1 MGGEFDER
9 DHPGVIHAG
18 RSDHAEGAD
27 DLAFAPVGG
36 GDDAQLGIV
45 DVQQELDAVLGRLE
59 KGLAADVY
67 ERVLQLIATEGD
79 DAPTPTPEGTLERF
93 PDP

>member
-1 MGGEFDER
+1 
-9 DHPGVIHAG
+9 VQ
-18 RSDHAEGAD
+18 
-27 DLAFAPVGG
+27 LA
-36 GDDAQLGIV
+36 
-45 DVQQELDAVLGRLE
+45 VQQELDAALGRLE